1 MCKKQRSESKREN
14 EHYTLLRTPSWHKWI
29 PKANRINR
37 IVSNLFELEIRVNV
51 SIYLLGCVYQGL
63 YLKTEEGTLQSS
75 SSRRN
80 LSIVEV
86 KEHVAS
92 VKSFEVLRVLC
103 LAFSPL
109 LEAQFK
115 SRIVLSSFGYGR
127 NLPVQQGLLGSDSSA
142 WRIVLTNANRFQL
155 KLHSFVDI
163 INR

>member
-1 MCKKQRSESKREN
+1 
-14 EHYTLLRTPSWHKWI
+14 
-29 PKANRINR
+29 
-37 IVSNLFELEIRVNV
+37 
-51 SIYLLGCVYQGL
+51 L

-115 SRIVLSSFGYGR
+115 SRIVLSSFGWLFAEEYTQLCDGI
-127 NLPVQQGLLGSDSSA
+127 LPESIQQ
-142 WRIVLTNANRFQL
+142 
-155 KLHSFVDI
+155 
-163 INR
+163 